1 MHIQVLQ
8 DAAQITTM
16 DPHPRTR
23 MPLTVRAAQGLPPRR
38 KMDGSKQRTY
48 GKPGYT
54 AASRATLKEN
64 YISENDL
71 EGDLARLTI
80 YDYALP
86 ESSNSTGQET
96 TTSKQQEVRL
106 RAAYVEKIKKHHKGA
121 VC

>member
-8 DAAQITTM
+8 DAAEIAAM
-16 DPHPRTR
+16 DTHPRTR

-48 GKPGYT
+48 GRQGYT
-54 AASRATLKEN
+54 AASRATLREN
-64 YISENDL
+64 FNENDL
-71 EGDLARLTI
+71 EDDLVRLTI
-80 YDYALP
+80 DDYVLP
-86 ESSNSTGQET
+86 ESSNSTGKAT
-96 TTSKQQEVRL
+96 TTSKQQKVGS

>member
-8 DAAQITTM
+8 DAAEVAAM
-16 DPHPRTR
+16 DTHPRTR

-48 GKPGYT
+48 GRPGYT

-64 YISENDL
+64 YVNENDL
-71 EGDLARLTI
+71 EDDLVRLTI
-80 YDYALP
+80 DDYVPP

-96 TTSKQQEVRL
+96 TTSKQQKVRS
-106 RAAYVEKIKKHHKGA
+106 RAADVEKIKKHHKGA